1 MSFGVYP
8 ELSNREQEVLEYIIQ
23 NFIVTAN
30 PIASNTLVKKHR
42 LNISSASVRSVM
54 SSLER
59 KGFLDHPHTSAGRVP
74 TELGYRFY
82 VNTLMK
88 VSDLSVIEKDSLDK
102 LNSFINVDMDDAV
115 KSAARIL
122 ARLSNLL
129 AVVVAPKLAAGYF
142 RKIELIS
149 LSSNRLMIVL
159 SVESGLIKTISV
171 EVEAEF
177 SAKELEHVAGV
188 LNERLSGL
196 VLNEIPKKIHAM
208 LSDFEVNDK
217 TGLIRVFMD
226 SADSIFEDHQLR
238 NFHFGGVEYIAMQP
252 EFSDLSN
259 YRSIVELVENEDLI
273 IHLFDETEDENMEG
287 ESSLDKREVKVR
299 IGTENKIQ
307 QIEQCSVVSAN
318 YNIGSITGTI
328 GLVGPTRMN
337 YSRMIA
343 LVEQLANR
351 FNKSGF
357 DN

>member
-8 ELSNREQEVLEYIIQ
+8 ELSNREQEVLEHIIQ
-23 NFIVTAN
+23 NFIVTAT
-30 PIASNTLVKKHR
+30 PIASKTLVNKHK
-42 LNISSASVRSVM
+42 LNISSASVRSAM
-54 SSLER
+54 NSLER
-59 KGFLDHPHTSAGRVP
+59 KGFLDHPHTSAGRIP
-74 TELGYRFY
+74 TELGYRYY
-82 VNTLMK
+82 VNLLMR
-88 VSDLSVIEKDSLDK
+88 VSDLSVVEKTTLDK
-102 LNSFINVDMDDAV
+102 LNSYINVDMDDAV

-129 AVVVAPKLAAGYF
+129 AVVVAPKLASGLF

-149 LSSNRLMIVL
+149 LSSTRLMIVL
-159 SVESGLIKTISV
+159 TVESGLIKTISV
-171 EVEAEF
+171 EVEAEI
-177 SAKELEHVAGV
+177 SAKELDYVAQV
-188 LNERLSGL
+188 LNERLSGM
-196 VLNEIPKKIHAM
+196 VLNEIPNKIHAM
-208 LSDFEVNDK
+208 LADFEVNDK
-217 TGLIRVFMD
+217 SGLIRVFID

-259 YRSIVELVENEDLI
+259 YRSIVELVENDDLI
-273 IHLFDETEDENMEG
+273 IHLFDEYNEEIEGSDQSGEN
-287 ESSLDKREVKVR
+287 REVKVR

-337 YSRMIA
+337 YPRMIA

>member
-1 MSFGVYP
+1 MSFSVYP

-30 PIASNTLVKKHR
+30 PIASKTLVSKHR
-42 LNISSASVRSVM
+42 LNISSASVRSAM
-54 SSLER
+54 NSLER
-59 KGFLDHPHTSAGRVP
+59 KGFLDHPHTSAGRIP
-74 TELGYRFY
+74 TELGYRYY
-82 VNTLMK
+82 VNSLMK
-88 VSDLSVIEKDSLDK
+88 VSDLSIIEKDTLDK

-129 AVVVAPKLAAGYF
+129 AVVVAPKLASGFF
-142 RKIELIS
+142 RRIELIS

-159 SVESGLIKTISV
+159 TVESGLIKTISV

-177 SAKELEHVAGV
+177 SQKELEHVGRV

-196 VLNEIPKKIHAM
+196 VLSDIPNKIHAM
-208 LSDFEVNDK
+208 LSDFEESDK
-217 TGLIRVFMD
+217 TGLIRVFID
-226 SADSIFEDHQLR
+226 SADTIFEDHQLR

-259 YRSIVELVENEDLI
+259 YRSIVELIENEDLI
-273 IHLFDETEDENMEG
+273 IHLFDETEDVPDEK
-287 ESSLDKREVKVR
+287 SDKREVKVR

-318 YNIGSITGTI
+318 YSIGNITGTI